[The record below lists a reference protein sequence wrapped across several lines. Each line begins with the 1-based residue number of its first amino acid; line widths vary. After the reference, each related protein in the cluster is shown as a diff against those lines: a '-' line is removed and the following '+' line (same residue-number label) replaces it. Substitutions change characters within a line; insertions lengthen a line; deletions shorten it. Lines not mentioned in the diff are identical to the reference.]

1 MSHAPQP
8 RTGRSDLGRFSAVDE
23 SDEPIEL
30 IEFLDVAKVAPGM
43 RHAKAEL
50 LDQLEPERARS
61 ALDVGCGYGA
71 DVVAMAKRM
80 REGARVV
87 GVDASETMVA
97 EGRRRAAGMGFD
109 VSFQVGDALAL
120 PFEDD
125 TFDVS
130 RIETVLQ
137 HVVEPARAVAEMVRV
152 TRPGGRIGAFEFNQ
166 ETVFFDHPDVEV
178 LGMLRAGF
186 VSATAQRS
194 IGSQLPRLFVEAGV
208 TDVRVTPR
216 VITQNP
222 GFFRLVLG
230 HPVSELLDRGVITS
244 ERADRWWAAM
254 DEAAAAGH
262 FTNGATAFVVSGTV
276 R

>member
-1 MSHAPQP
+1 MTHALRP

-23 SDEPIEL
+23 AEEPNEL
-30 IEFLDVAKVAPGM
+30 IEFLDASKVAPGM
-43 RHAKAEL
+43 LDAKAEL
-50 LDQLEPERARS
+50 LDRLQPQRARS

-71 DVVAMAKRM
+71 DVVAMAKRT
-80 REGARVV
+80 RPGARAV
-87 GVDASETMVA
+87 GIDASETVIVEA
-97 EGRRRAAGMGFD
+97 RRRAAETGLD
-109 VSFQVGDALAL
+109 VSFQIGDALAL

-137 HVVEPARAVAEMVRV
+137 HLAEPARAVAEMVRV

-166 ETVFFDHPDVEV
+166 ESVFLDHPDVEV
-178 LGMLRAGF
+178 SEMLRAGF
-186 VSATAQRS
+186 VSATAQSS

-208 TDVRVTPR
+208 SDVRATPR
-216 VITQNP
+216 VITQAP
-222 GFFRLVLG
+222 SFFRLVLG
-230 HPVSELLDRGVITS
+230 HPVGQLRDRGVITS

-262 FTNGATAFVVSGTV
+262 FANGATAFVVSGTV

>member
-1 MSHAPQP
+1 
-8 RTGRSDLGRFSAVDE
+8 LGRFSAVDE
-23 SDEPIEL
+23 AAEPDEL

-43 RHAKAEL
+43 LDAKAEL
-50 LDQLEPERARS
+50 LDRLEPERGWS

-80 REGARVV
+80 RAGARAV

-97 EGRRRAAGMGFD
+97 EARRRAAGMGLG
-109 VSFQVGDALAL
+109 VSFLFGDALAL
-120 PFEDD
+120 PFKDD

-130 RIETVLQ
+130 RTETVLQ
-137 HVVEPARAVAEMVRV
+137 HLAEPARAVAEMVRV
-152 TRPGGRIGAFEFNQ
+152 TRPGGRIGAFEFDQ
-166 ETVFFDHPDVEV
+166 ETVFLDHPDFEV
-178 LGMLRAGF
+178 LEMLRAGF
-186 VSATAQRS
+186 VSATAQSR

-208 TDVRVTPR
+208 RDVRATPR

-222 GFFRLVLG
+222 SFFRLVLG
-230 HPVSELLDRGVITS
+230 DPVSGLLDRGVITS

-254 DEAAAAGH
+254 EEAAAAGH
-262 FTNGATAFVVSGTV
+262 FTNGAIAFVVSGTV